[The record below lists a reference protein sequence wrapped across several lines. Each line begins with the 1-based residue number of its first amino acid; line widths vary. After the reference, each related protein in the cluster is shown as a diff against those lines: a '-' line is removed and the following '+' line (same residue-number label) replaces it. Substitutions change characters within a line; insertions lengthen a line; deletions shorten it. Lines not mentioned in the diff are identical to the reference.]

1 MGAMS
6 NEEEEEEEDILTLPR
21 FKRTEED
28 APAWPWGKGMEEEG
42 RERETL

>member
-6 NEEEEEEEDILTLPR
+6 NEEEEEDILTLPR

-28 APAWPWGKGMEEEG
+28 APAWGEGMEEEG
-42 RERETL
+42 RDPLIM